1 MSRMPLSR
9 NSEMD
14 DAAGSP
20 EVTHASASSRYEI
33 RVDGVLAGFTA
44 YVDHDEQRIFFHTEI
59 GDEFGGR
66 GLAGV
71 LIARALADTRAG
83 GRRIVPVC
91 PYVARWVRKHHDV
104 DDVLDPV
111 TPAAFAVVR
120 DLV

>member
-14 DAAGSP
+14 DAAGAP

-33 RVDGVLAGFTA
+33 RVDGALAGFTA
-44 YVDHDEQRIFFHTEI
+44 YVDRGEQRIFFHTEI

-71 LIARALADTRAG
+71 LIARALADSRAR

-91 PYVARWVRKHHDV
+91 PYVARWVQKHHDV

-120 DLV
+120 GLV